1 MALGKLWGKKEE
13 PTEEYVELE
22 FEDEKEDK
30 KISVKVEKITSYADA
45 ERIQQK
51 MRDGMILLV
60 DIKKLKESN
69 MAELKRA
76 IERLKKTSTALSG
89 DMAGVGENWLII
101 APKHVVIHREKAQ
114 S

>member
-1 MALGKLWGKKEE
+1 MALGKIWGKKEE
-13 PTEEYVELE
+13 PAEEYVELE
-22 FEDEKEDK
+22 FEDKEEDRK
-30 KISVKVEKITSYADA
+30 LSVKVEKMASYADA

-60 DIKKLKESN
+60 DIKKMKESN

-76 IERLKKTSTALSG
+76 IEKLKKTCTALSG

-101 APKHVVIHREKAQ
+101 APKNAVIHREKA
-114 S
+114 